1 MVIGKILPVL
11 HQLLEFVGLPQL
23 ELDIITAGMDTKIRG
38 PVPGVFSVAMLGKQ
52 VFYFIELQLYQ
63 G

>member
-11 HQLLEFVGLPQL
+11 HQLLEFMGLPQL
-23 ELDIITAGMDTKIRG
+23 KLDIIAAGMDTKIRS
-38 PVPGVFSVAMLGKQ
+38 PVPGVFSIAMLREQ